1 MHSPEGLEN
10 TPINQVE
17 NWDEYGVDP
26 DDPDEDFDNAG
37 DEILDGQ
44 DILEENDDD
53 KTGGKEQMQKELIEA
68 STSSRG
74 KNNKNELSL
83 RNMPPNNWR
92 SNLKSYRKHSKR
104 TKCLNSQLVEIGT
117 QSRFAVRNG
126 ERKVSTKK
134 LAWAIGVLQM
144 I

>member
-44 DILEENDDD
+44 DILEENDGD
-53 KTGGKEQMQKELIEA
+53 KTDGKEQMQKELIEA

-74 KNNKNELSL
+74 KTYKN
-83 RNMPPNNWR
+83 
-92 SNLKSYRKHSKR
+92 
-104 TKCLNSQLVEIGT
+104 
-117 QSRFAVRNG
+117 
-126 ERKVSTKK
+126 
-134 LAWAIGVLQM
+134 
-144 I
+144 